1 MKMSVS
7 KIAAFLLLC
16 LALPCAALAADIQ
29 TLDNGRLKAMLEEN
43 KGKVIMLNF
52 FATWCPPC
60 RVEIPEIVKLRSE
73 FPEKK
78 LVIIGLSVDGDQKPV
93 GPFLSKLNVN
103 YPVYMAAQDVTDAL
117 NITSVPHNTFIAPDG
132 GIVVSAPGIAEL
144 PVLKELVSGLVK

>member
-1 MKMSVS
+1 MK
-7 KIAAFLLLC
+7 KIAAILLLC
-16 LALPCAALAADIQ
+16 LTLPCIALGGDIP
-29 TLDNGRLKAMLEEN
+29 TLDNGKLKAMLDDN

-60 RVEIPEIVKLRSE
+60 KVEIPEIVQLRSA
-73 FPEKK
+73 FPEDK
-78 LVIIGLSVDGDQKPV
+78 LVIVGLSVDGDKKPV
-93 GPFLSKLNVN
+93 IPFLSRLNVN

-132 GIVVSAPGIAEL
+132 GVVVSAPGVAEL